1 LFICV
6 VYKFVTTF
14 SSVCQRVRIRYFGF
28 LSAIGLAC
36 LLSFSVHA
44 ESFETSID
52 YTMLKLATE
61 HNDPSAQYLVGR
73 NYLKGKSVEKNIK
86 EAIKWF
92 EMAAKQGHIRS
103 QYQLGKIYL
112 YGEGIKANRKK
123 AYYYLSKAAEQDHLE
138 SQYELG
144 NYYLQGNPNRRQYE
158 KAVHW
163 FRRAA
168 NQDHVRSTYML
179 GKLMYEGKGTKRN
192 IQKAKRLLKVAS
204 ETGLPDAT
212 KYLAKIEQS
221 GTDHFGV
228 AASDDAGGNEDIDG
242 THQIEEIDGLSV
254 VSLTPGDYYKQGI
267 EYLTKG
273 SKHNDKTTLHKAALA
288 FQKAAEQGHG
298 KAQYQL
304 AKLYKQGIGVKQN
317 EQMHRQWL
325 DKAADA
331 GVRSAIRD
339 LEVLQSHRVPVTPK
353 DSTND
358 PDKLYT
364 LAMKY
369 YNGEGVPMDQ
379 GKAASLLTDA
389 ANQNH
394 ADAQYQLGVM
404 YRAGI
409 GVAKDYDKAKHW
421 LQKAYQ
427 NEIASAQLALKAM
440 DQEEHQSAEAVSVS
454 MKAKKQSDDPL
465 ASQLISKQSSPIYPF
480 LKNARDGD
488 ASAQYKLGM
497 TFLKGGDG
505 IERDVDEALKWLKS
519 SARNNN
525 VAANLKLGM
534 LYYKGIDVER
544 DYRSAANWMEKAA
557 KSGNANAQYM
567 MGNFYRKGLGVDKNN
582 TTAIKWYRKA
592 ANQGHREARKRLGG
606 CRIC

>member
-1 LFICV
+1 MFIRV
-6 VYKFVTTF
+6 VFKFVTTF
-14 SSVCQRVRIRYFGF
+14 SSICQSIRVRYY
-28 LSAIGLAC
+28 GLASVAALTG
-36 LLSFSVHA
+36 LLSFHAHA

-52 YTMLKLATE
+52 YTMHKLATE
-61 HNDPSAQYLVGR
+61 YNDPSAQYLVGR

-92 EMAAKQGHIRS
+92 EMAANQGHVRS

-112 YGEGIKANRKK
+112 YGQGIKANRKK
-123 AYYYLSKAAEQDHLE
+123 AYFYLSKAAKQDHLE

-144 NYYLQGNPNRRQYE
+144 NYYLRGNSNQPQYE

-179 GKLMYEGKGTKRN
+179 GKLMYEGKGIKRD
-192 IQKAKRLLKVAS
+192 IQKAKKLLKLAS
-204 ETGLPDAT
+204 ETGLPAAT

-221 GTDHFGV
+221 GTDHSAVDGT
-228 AASDDAGGNEDIDG
+228 DGDNEMDSN
-242 THQIEEIDGLSV
+242 THQIEQIDGLSV
-254 VSLTPGDYYKQGI
+254 VSLTPDDYYEQGI

-273 SKHNDKTTLHKAALA
+273 SKHNEKATLHKAALA
-288 FQKAAEQGHG
+288 FQKAAKQGHG
-298 KAQYQL
+298 NAQYQL

-317 EQMHRQWL
+317 DQMHRQWL
-325 DKAADA
+325 AKAADA

-339 LEVLQSHRVPVTPK
+339 LEVLQAHRVPVTSK
-353 DSTND
+353 DATKD
-358 PDKLYT
+358 PDKLYA

-379 GKAASLLTDA
+379 GKAASLLTEA
-389 ANQNH
+389 ANQNQ

-440 DQEEHQSAEAVSVS
+440 DQEKQQSADAVAVS
-454 MKAKKQSDDPL
+454 MNAKKQNDDPL
-465 ASQLISKQSSPIYPF
+465 TSQLIAKQSSPIYPF
-480 LKNARDGD
+480 LKDAREGD
-488 ASAQYKLGM
+488 AAAQFKLGM

-525 VAANLKLGM
+525 IAATLKLGM

-544 DYRSAANWMEKAA
+544 DYRSAADWMEKAA

-592 ANQGHREARKRLGG
+592 ANQGHQEARKRLGG